1 MLESA
6 DEPEG
11 EELAEDKNQGPWMLI
26 VTTGGMGKRVPVG
39 QFRLQNRGGMG
50 IIATKFRKKGDTLAA
65 LTMVNEGQEL
75 MVVTQRGII
84 IRTLINAISAQSR
97 PATGVRLQRLDES
110 DGISAVA
117 VVPISG
123 ESGELDEI
131 GEGEELLEIGAIE
144 PGATVGIEAVEVDA
158 VEVDADADDESPDF

>member
-11 EELAEDKNQGPWMLI
+11 EELTEDKNQGPWMLI

-144 PGATVGIEAVEVDA
+144 PGETVEIEAVEVEA
-158 VEVDADADDESPDF
+158 EVDADADDDDSPDF